1 MNLIENYNIAKVL
14 NLVFPCINTYIII
27 PTYDIIPY
35 NLESLY

>member
-14 NLVFPCINTYIII
+14 NLAFLCINTCIII

-35 NLESLY
+35 NSESLY